1 MSDRK
6 TVLWQEMRRTEFEE
20 AAAAGAVVVIP
31 MGSTEQHGR
40 HLPVNTDLHNAQ
52 TIAVRAA
59 QLVEEFPVIV
69 APPIWSGLSAHHMRF
84 PGTITLSFQTM
95 VGFLTDVCSSI
106 AAHGFKKIILLNGHG
121 GNVAIINAVCN
132 YKLKYED
139 EIQVLPLTYWET
151 IPEAM
156 NEISEVDGGSIGHAG
171 EMETSLELYL
181 QEELVD
187 KSQAAWAPGVG
198 GDPTA
203 GNKEKGERIV
213 EAAAKRLAEIIREY
227 RAKE

>member
-6 TVLWQEMRRTEFEE
+6 KVFWQEMRRTEFEE

-31 MGSTEQHGR
+31 MGSTEQHGL
-40 HLPVNTDLHNAQ
+40 HLPVNTDIYNAQ
-52 TIAVRAA
+52 SIAARAA
-59 QLVEEFPVIV
+59 QMVEEFPVIV
-69 APPIWSGLSAHHMRF
+69 APPIWSGLSPHHMRF
-84 PGTITLSFQTM
+84 PGTITLSFET
-95 VGFLTDVCSSI
+95 VVNFLTDVCSSI

-121 GNVAIINAVCN
+121 GNVAIVNAICN
-132 YKLKYED
+132 LKLKYED
-139 EIQVLPLTYWET
+139 ELQVLPLTYWQT

-171 EMETSLELYL
+171 EMETSLELFL

-187 KSQAAWAPGVG
+187 KSQMVAAPGVG

-203 GNKEKGERIV
+203 GTKEKGERIV
-213 EAAAKRLAEIIREY
+213 EAASKKLAEIIREY
-227 RAKE
+227 RAQD